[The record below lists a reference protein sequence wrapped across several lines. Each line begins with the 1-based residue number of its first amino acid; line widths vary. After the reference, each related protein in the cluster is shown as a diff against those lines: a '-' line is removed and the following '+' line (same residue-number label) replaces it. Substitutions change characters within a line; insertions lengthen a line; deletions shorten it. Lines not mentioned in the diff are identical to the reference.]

1 MKTILLTGLIAA
13 VGALGL
19 IACGESANNSNA
31 NGARTT
37 NYNTNTN
44 TSMANNSNSGS
55 TLGNAAN
62 SMSNAMG
69 KMTTDSPADFVKD
82 AAEGGMAEVQLGQL
96 ASKNAKDPEVKK
108 FGQMMVTDHG
118 KANAELKTL
127 AGKKNWTLPTD
138 IGSHK
143 STLDKLQGLKGD
155 DFDKAYVDEMV
166 SDHEK
171 DLKAFQQQGQNGT
184 DPELKEFASKTATV
198 IQKHLEAIKAIQAK
212 MK

>member
-1 MKTILLTGLIAA
+1 
-13 VGALGL
+13 
-19 IACGESANNSNA
+19 
-31 NGARTT
+31 
-37 NYNTNTN
+37 
-44 TSMANNSNSGS
+44 MANSNSGS

-62 SMSNAMG
+62 SVSNAMS
-69 KMTTDSPADFVKD
+69 KVTTDSPADFVKE

-96 ASKNAKDPEVKK
+96 AAKNGQDPEVKK

-127 AGKKNWTLPTD
+127 AGKKNYTMPTD

-143 STLDKLQGLKGD
+143 STLDKLQGLKGA
-155 DFDKAYVDEMV
+155 DFDKAYVNEMV

-184 DPELKEFASKTATV
+184 DPELKEFAAKTATV
-198 IQKHLEAIKAIQAK
+198 IQKHLDAIKAIQAK

>member
-1 MKTILLTGLIAA
+1 MKTIFLIGLTTLLA
-13 VGALGL
+13 VLGL
-19 IACGESANNSNA
+19 TACGDT
-31 NGARTT
+31 GT
-37 NYNTNTN
+37 NTNVNVVRTNTTTN

-62 SMSNAMG
+62 SVSNAMS
-69 KMTTDSPADFVKD
+69 KVTTDSPADFVKE

-96 ASKNAKDPEVKK
+96 AAKNAQDPEVKK

-127 AGKKNWTLPTD
+127 AGKKNYTMPAD

-143 STLDKLQGLKGD
+143 STIDKLQGLKGA
-155 DFDKAYVDEMV
+155 DFDKAYVNEMV

-184 DPELKEFASKTATV
+184 DPELKEFAAKTATV
-198 IQKHLEAIKAIQAK
+198 IQKHLDAIKAIQAK

>member
-1 MKTILLTGLIAA
+1 MKTIFLTGLITAF
-13 VGALGL
+13 ALL
-19 IACGESANNSNA
+19 VLTACGDTGTNA
-31 NGARTT
+31 NVNVAR
-37 NYNTNTN
+37 TNTN
-44 TSMANNSNSGS
+44 TSMVNSNSGS

-62 SMSNAMG
+62 SVSNAMS
-69 KMTTDSPADFVKD
+69 KMTTDSPADFVKE
-82 AAEGGMAEVQLGQL
+82 AAQGGMAEVELGQL
-96 ASKNAKDPEVKK
+96 ASKNAQDPEVKK

-127 AGKKNWTLPTD
+127 AGKKNWTMPTD

-143 STLDKLQGLKGD
+143 STMDKLQGLKGA

-171 DLKAFQQQGQNGT
+171 DLKAFQQQGQSGA
-184 DPELKEFASKTATV
+184 DPELKEFAAKTATV
-198 IQKHLEAIKAIQAK
+198 IQKHLDAIKAIQAK